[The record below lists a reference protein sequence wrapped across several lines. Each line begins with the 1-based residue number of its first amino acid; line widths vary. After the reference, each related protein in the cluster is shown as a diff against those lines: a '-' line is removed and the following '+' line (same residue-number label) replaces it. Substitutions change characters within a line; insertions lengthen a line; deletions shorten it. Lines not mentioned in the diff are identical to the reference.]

1 MRSVMC
7 VAPAFIT
14 IFIESLNEYA
24 DVTAVIAVDIDQL
37 AHDTLFNKL
46 EYTVEVEMCDG
57 AVAARDSGLNAGFK
71 ADPHECDRQIDF
83 YIVIFILPMYTNPVS

>member
-7 VAPAFIT
+7 VAPTFIA

-37 AHDTLFNKL
+37 AHYALFNK
-46 EYTVEVEMCDG
+46 
-57 AVAARDSGLNAGFK
+57 
-71 ADPHECDRQIDF
+71 I
-83 YIVIFILPMYTNPVS
+83 